1 MLFFSAFSKGDFD
14 EFISHMRGLLS
25 IYSLNGDK

>member
-1 MLFFSAFSKGDFD
+1 MLFSAFSKGDFD
-14 EFISHMRGLLS
+14 EFIAHMRGLLS